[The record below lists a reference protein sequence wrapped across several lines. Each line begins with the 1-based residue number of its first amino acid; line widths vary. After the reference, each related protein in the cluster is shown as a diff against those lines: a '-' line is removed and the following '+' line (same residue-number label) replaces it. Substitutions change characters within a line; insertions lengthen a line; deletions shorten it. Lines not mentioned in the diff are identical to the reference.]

1 MIAQKLALIVG
12 GAVLVAAM
20 PLGGCAR
27 AEGFT
32 GEEFLKWERASQDSL
47 IQISI
52 TMTGIVAT
60 QGRKDISR
68 CIDDWYSDNENLQTQ
83 RHEEI
88 LQTIRENPEF
98 HPQGVV
104 LAVIQ
109 QQCGSFEESPR

>member
-1 MIAQKLALIVG
+1 MSVLLAAAAGALALMSTALYAS
-12 GAVLVAAM
+12 GAT
-20 PLGGCAR
+20 
-27 AEGFT
+27 AEAFT

-47 IQISI
+47 IQISV

-68 CIDDWYSDNENLQTQ
+68 CIDDWYSDSEGLRAQ

-88 LQTIRENPEF
+88 LQAIQENPEF
-98 HPQGVV
+98 HPQGVI

-109 QQCGSFEESPR
+109 QRCGSFKESPR